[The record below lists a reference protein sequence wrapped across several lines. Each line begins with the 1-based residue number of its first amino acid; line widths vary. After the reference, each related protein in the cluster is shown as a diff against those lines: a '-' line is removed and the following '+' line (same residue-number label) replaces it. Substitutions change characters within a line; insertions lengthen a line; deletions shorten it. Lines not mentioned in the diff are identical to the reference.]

1 LVQKEDQGFWAS
13 LMEAFSSL
21 KLTIALLLI
30 LAGASIV
37 GTMIPQNVSVEEY
50 LKFYSH
56 STYQILKILGLL
68 DMYHAGWFV
77 FLLVL
82 LGLNLAACSGKR
94 FRGTWKFFTHPVE
107 RPSEGEWSAL
117 PFKKIFSA
125 PGQPAD
131 SLPSYRDS
139 LSRVFHSPKILE
151 EPQTRILFAEK
162 GKLSRLGVYF
172 IHLSILVILT
182 GGLLGSLYG
191 YHGEM
196 SLTEGEETDR
206 VILQDQ
212 GERQLLGFRVR
223 LDQFS
228 VSFYSSGAP
237 KEFKS
242 TLTLLKGDQEILTQP
257 IRVNHPLKYQ
267 GISFYQASYGVA
279 DLKKAILAVRDR
291 DSGREEVISARLG
304 EPTAIPGNTG
314 HFMLSRFEPNFQGMG
329 PALRVFFPEPGR
341 AHESFWILQNH
352 PEVEKSRPGRYQL
365 SIKEIQPRYFSG
377 LQVTQDPGVWV
388 VWAGC
393 FLMIAGFYITF
404 LMVHR
409 RVWVRFSLEGAGT
422 KVEVAG
428 DSHRDRIAFARE
440 WERIVQS
447 LENISPSAKN
457 G

>member
-1 LVQKEDQGFWAS
+1 
-13 LMEAFSSL
+13 M
-21 KLTIALLLI
+21 
-30 LAGASIV
+30 
-37 GTMIPQNVSVEEY
+37 N
-50 LKFYSH
+50 
-56 STYQILKILGLL
+56 
-68 DMYHAGWFV
+68 
-77 FLLVL
+77 
-82 LGLNLAACSGKR
+82 
-94 FRGTWKFFTHPVE
+94 
-107 RPSEGEWSAL
+107 
-117 PFKKIFSA
+117 
-125 PGQPAD
+125 
-131 SLPSYRDS
+131 
-139 LSRVFHSPKILE
+139 
-151 EPQTRILFAEK
+151 
-162 GKLSRLGVYF
+162 
-172 IHLSILVILT
+172 
-182 GGLLGSLYG
+182 
-191 YHGEM
+191 
-196 SLTEGEETDR
+196 LTEGEETDR
-206 VILQDQ
+206 VILRDQ